1 MGRIQRAEPRL
12 FDRRRARQAALF
24 SAGAVFGL
32 AIGPA
37 LGLVRGPAE
46 ASPEARNVAHAVAR
60 DASPNTS
67 VPVAPAAPR
76 DDVANTLAA
85 WIDRAEQ
92 RLRDGAASTGLDAIA
107 RDLSG
112 AGLELV
118 ASSVIDGLE
127 ADSLERLIVSATD
140 YEAEDLAEIDD
151 VPAFARNLTR
161 IALDGTLRDAE
172 EPDLEVRAIDF
183 SEEITW
189 DHRASLPQSQFAS
202 DVPRIYA
209 SFESDGL
216 AVGQTLAKWTRVSD
230 GEIMLFKR
238 HRLRPAAASS
248 YVYLDAPRRGW
259 RPGEYRVDFYR
270 ADESLEWIASGTHR
284 VTL

>member
-1 MGRIQRAEPRL
+1 MGRIQRQGPRL
-12 FDRRRARQAALF
+12 FDRQRGRQAALF
-24 SAGAVFGL
+24 AAGL
-32 AIGPA
+32 AAGLLIGPA
-37 LGLVRGPAE
+37 FGLVRT
-46 ASPEARNVAHAVAR
+46 
-60 DASPNTS
+60 D
-67 VPVAPAAPR
+67 APAVPEERPLARAPRPDDPGTAPIVAIASSSPR
-76 DDVANTLAA
+76 DDVASAFAA
-85 WIDRAEQ
+85 WIDRATD
-92 RLRDGAASTGLDAIA
+92 RAASEATGFDAIA
-107 RDLSG
+107 KRVSD

-140 YEAEDLAEIDD
+140 YEPEDLAEIED

-161 IALDGTLRDAE
+161 IAMDGTLREAE
-172 EPDLEVRAIDF
+172 APDLDVLPIDF
-183 SEEITW
+183 SQEITW
-189 DHRASLPQSQFAS
+189 DHRAALPQSQFAS

-216 AVGQTLAKWTRVSD
+216 GVGLTLAKWTRVAD

-238 HRLRPAAASS
+238 HRLRPAASSS
-248 YVYLDAPRRGW
+248 YVYLDAPDRGW

-270 ADESLEWIASGTHR
+270 ADESLAWLASGTHR